1 MRTHRKDRFVNITTI
16 IWIVVNFITYLI
28 TMDLAIVA
36 VFNMSFLLFLFLI
49 LKDKNLMNL
58 LNEKDK

>member
-36 VFNMSFLLFLFLI
+36 VFNMGFLLFLFLI
-49 LKDKNLMNL
+49 LKDKKLMNW

>member
-49 LKDKNLMNL
+49 LKDKKLMNW

>member
-36 VFNMSFLLFLFLI
+36 VFNMSFLFFLFLI
-49 LKDKNLMNL
+49 LKDKKLMNW

>member
-36 VFNMSFLLFLFLI
+36 VFNMGFLLFLFLI
-49 LKDKNLMNL
+49 LKDKNLMNW

>member
-49 LKDKNLMNL
+49 LKDKNLMNW